1 MEKVFSGGCLC
12 GAVRFNAANGGNVHT
27 CSCDICQKHTGSQTV
42 VWIEFPAE
50 NVQWIGPGGRPA
62 TWRSSDYSSRAFCP
76 TCGSSIGAIDDAPT
90 IAFFTGVFDDP
101 DQSEFA
107 PENHAFD
114 DMKPA
119 WWRHTMREA

>member
-12 GAVRFNAANGGNVHT
+12 GAVRFTAANGGNVHT
-27 CSCDICQKHTGSQTV
+27 CSCDICQKHTGAQTV

-76 TCGSSIGAIDDAPT
+76 TCGSSIGAIDDSPT
-90 IAFFTGVFDDP
+90 IAFFTGVFDDS

-107 PENHAFD
+107 PENHSFY
-114 DMKPA
+114 DMMPA

>member
-1 MEKVFSGGCLC
+1 MEKVFSGRCLC

-27 CSCDICQKHTGSQTV
+27 CSCDICQKHTGAQTV

-76 TCGSSIGAIDDAPT
+76 TCGSSIGAIDDAHT
-90 IAFFTGVFDDP
+90 IAFLTGVFDDP

>member
-27 CSCDICQKHTGSQTV
+27 CSCDICQKHTGAQTV
-42 VWIEFPAE
+42 VWIEFPA
-50 NVQWIGPGGRPA
+50 
-62 TWRSSDYSSRAFCP
+62 
-76 TCGSSIGAIDDAPT
+76 APT

>member
-12 GAVRFNAANGGNVHT
+12 GAVRFTAANGGNVHT
-27 CSCDICQKHTGSQTV
+27 CSCDICQKHTGAQTV

-50 NVQWIGPGGRPA
+50 NVQWTGPGGRPA

-76 TCGSSIGAIDDAPT
+76 TCGSSIGAIDDSPT
-90 IAFFTGVFDDP
+90 VALFTGVFDDP
-101 DQSEFA
+101 DQPEFA
-107 PENHAFD
+107 PENHSFD
-114 DMKPA
+114 DMMPA

>member
-27 CSCDICQKHTGSQTV
+27 CSCDICQKHTGVQTV